1 VREEFAMKPKILIV
15 DDERHLVGS
24 LQQTLLLEFPGGL
37 VDVAYSGEEGLS
49 RLAECTY
56 DLILADLRM
65 PGFDGLE
72 LIRGVR
78 YLSPDVPI
86 VLMTGYG
93 SDLIRDEARELGVND
108 YVEKPFDVSD
118 LLRVVGDLLQPG
130 EDATGG

>member
-1 VREEFAMKPKILIV
+1 MKPKILIV
-15 DDERHLVGS
+15 DDERHLVSS

-37 VDVAYSGEEGLS
+37 VDAAYSGEEGLS

-78 YLSPDVPI
+78 YLSPHVPI

-93 SDLIRDEARELGVND
+93 SDLIRDEARDLGVND
-108 YVEKPFDVSD
+108 YVEKPFIVSD
-118 LLRVVGDLLQPG
+118 LLRIVRRLLDEG
-130 EDATGG
+130 EETVSG

>member
-1 VREEFAMKPKILIV
+1 MKPKILIV

-24 LQQTLLLEFPGGL
+24 LQQTLLLEFPGSQ
-37 VDVAYSGEEGLS
+37 VDAAYSGEEGLS

-93 SDLIRDEARELGVND
+93 SDLIRDEARELGVSD

-118 LLRVVGDLLQPG
+118 LLRVVRNLLQEG
-130 EDATGG
+130 EEAVGD

>member
-1 VREEFAMKPKILIV
+1 
-15 DDERHLVGS
+15 
-24 LQQTLLLEFPGGL
+24 
-37 VDVAYSGEEGLS
+37 
-49 RLAECTY
+49 
-56 DLILADLRM
+56 M

-93 SDLIRDEARELGVND
+93 SDLIRDEAGELGVND

-118 LLRVVGDLLQPG
+118 LLQVVRDLLRGRRGGDRWLMPQSWEAGWQVARLPG
-130 EDATGG
+130 NWPSAAST

>member
-1 VREEFAMKPKILIV
+1 MKPRILIV

-24 LQQTLLLEFPGGL
+24 LQQTLQLDFPGGI
-37 VDVAYSGEEGLS
+37 VDAAYSGEEALS

-93 SDLIRDEARELGVND
+93 SDLIRDEASELGVND
-108 YVEKPFDVSD
+108 YVEKPFDVSALMQVVKD
-118 LLRVVGDLLQPG
+118 LLPNDEATTGD
-130 EDATGG
+130 

>member
-1 VREEFAMKPKILIV
+1 LREEFTMKPMILIV

-24 LQQTLLLEFPGGL
+24 LQQTLGLEFPGGL
-37 VDVAYSGEEGLS
+37 VDAAYSGEEGLS
-49 RLAECTY
+49 KLAECTY

-93 SDLIRDEARELGVND
+93 SDQIREEASELGVDD
-108 YVEKPFDVSD
+108 YVEKPFDVSVLMEIVRD
-118 LLRVVGDLLQPG
+118 LLLEG
-130 EDATGG
+130 EVSNSG

>member
-1 VREEFAMKPKILIV
+1 MKPKILIV

-37 VDVAYSGEEGLS
+37 VDAAYSGEEGLS
-49 RLAECTY
+49 RLAESTY

-93 SDLIRDEARELGVND
+93 SDLIRDEAAELGVSD

-118 LLRVVGDLLQPG
+118 LLRVVRDLLQGG
-130 EDATGG
+130 EEAIGG

>member
-1 VREEFAMKPKILIV
+1 MKPKILIV
-15 DDERHLVGS
+15 DDEKHLVGS
-24 LQQTLLLEFPGGL
+24 LQQTLGLEFPGGL
-37 VDVAYSGEEGLS
+37 VDAAYSGEEGLS

-93 SDLIRDEARELGVND
+93 SDLIRDEASELGVND
-108 YVEKPFDVSD
+108 YVEKPFDVSVLMQVVKD
-118 LLRVVGDLLQPG
+118 LLRAKESPTGD
-130 EDATGG
+130 

>member
-1 VREEFAMKPKILIV
+1 MKPKILIV

-24 LQQTLLLEFPGGL
+24 LQQTLRLEFPGGH
-37 VDVAYSGEEGLS
+37 VDAAYSGEEGLS

-93 SDLIRDEARELGVND
+93 SDLIRDEAGELGVND
-108 YVEKPFDVSD
+108 YVEKPFDVSALMQVVKD
-118 LLRVVGDLLQPG
+118 LL
-130 EDATGG
+130 EDEEAATGD